1 MKENR
6 NINSGIPQKTR
17 EEKRPRL
24 NLETKLLNL
33 IKELVENN
41 GRFLVLN
48 YIEKNTVGT
57 ISPIV
62 VERWLDEGIAP
73 WDSIQKDIFS
83 TLESRPPDKL
93 PITKRNPISTPEQKE
108 DISLPSKKPGPK
120 SNKKEQIIKENEEKL
135 KNIINKLRE
144 EGKIL

>member
-6 NINSGIPQKTR
+6 NISSGIPQKNR
-17 EEKRPRL
+17 EEKGPKL

-48 YIEKNTVGT
+48 YIEKNTLGNIYPV
-57 ISPIV
+57 V

-73 WDSIQKDIFS
+73 MDSIQKDILT

-93 PITKRNPISTPEQKE
+93 PIAKRNLVSTPKQEE
-108 DISLPSKKPGPK
+108 DISLPFKKPGPK
-120 SNKKEQIIKENEEKL
+120 RNKKEQIIKDNEEKL
-135 KNIINKLRE
+135 KNIINKLRD
-144 EGKIL
+144 EGKII